1 MSIIPDNVIR
11 ILLIDRHA
19 LVRAGLRLLIE
30 SQPGFEVVGEA
41 SNPADA
47 LAIIAQVH
55 PDIVLLEPVV
65 DGDHFE
71 MGALAQLAAAGE
83 VRLIIVTA
91 IGDPR
96 MHYQVIQMGAMGVV
110 KKEEL
115 PAVLMKAIQKVESG
129 EAWVD
134 RSTMAGFI
142 QKVSRAHTGH
152 ASDQEA
158 VRVELLTKREREVV
172 ELIGQGLKNR
182 QIAQRLSISEVTV
195 RHHLTSVFS
204 KLQVTD
210 RLELMIYAFRNKL
223 ATPPRQPK
231 WG

>member
-1 MSIIPDNVIR
+1 MSIIPNNVIR
-11 ILLIDRHA
+11 ILLIDRHT

-41 SNPADA
+41 NNPAEG
-47 LAIIAQVH
+47 LAIIAQAH
-55 PDIVLLEPVV
+55 PDVVLLEPDV
-65 DGDHFE
+65 DGDHLE
-71 MGALAQLAAAGE
+71 MGALAQLASAGD

-96 MHYQVIQMGAMGVV
+96 MHYQAIQMGAMGVV
-110 KKEEL
+110 KKEDP
-115 PAVLMKAIQKVESG
+115 PAILMKAIQKVESG

-152 ASDQEA
+152 AADQEA
-158 VRVELLTKREREVV
+158 VRIELLTKREREVV

-204 KLQVTD
+204 KLEVTD

-223 ATPPRQPK
+223 ATPPHQPR

>member
-1 MSIIPDNVIR
+1 MSPTPGNFIR

-30 SQPGFEVVGEA
+30 SHPGFEVVGEA

-47 LAIIAQVH
+47 LTIIAQAH
-55 PDIVLLEPVV
+55 PDIVLLEPVA
-65 DGDHFE
+65 DGDHLE
-71 MGALAQLAAAGE
+71 MGALSQLASAGD

-91 IGDPR
+91 IADPR
-96 MHYQVIQMGAMGVV
+96 MHYQAIQMGAMGVV
-110 KKEEL
+110 NKDEL

-142 QKVSRAHTGH
+142 QKMSRAHTGH

-158 VRVELLTKREREVV
+158 ARIGLLTRREREVV

-204 KLQVTD
+204 KLEV
-210 RLELMIYAFRNKL
+210 
-223 ATPPRQPK
+223 
-231 WG
+231 